1 MRYIQ
6 SCMPLRKPGVFVA
19 GITAGT
25 LVIFAAVI
33 GCSQPAT
40 EAQPAPPAPLAVEFI
55 GQWGVKGAGPGQL
68 DEPVSIA
75 TDMLGNVYI
84 ADAGSR
90 FIHKFDWQGTPLLSF
105 QEDALKHP
113 QWIAVDTDGDIYIS
127 DAVRGSVF
135 VVYPGGEKDIHRELH
150 LRTRPGK
157 EGFVSVAAGSDDL
170 IHVLVSTGG
179 KVETYSSRFR
189 LMQTWPPAAP
199 SSTSDSGNHT
209 DIGPIALA
217 PDGNLYIAD
226 QHGNRILRFTAAGQF
241 VSEIKA
247 SPAAGRLSSQFAVSR
262 YSVFAMD
269 ADGRKLHV
277 WGTDGTPKLDV
288 DLAPQLGQAFRPAP
302 GLAVSPRGELL
313 VLDQP
318 EARVLRY
325 RANF

>member
-1 MRYIQ
+1 
-6 SCMPLRKPGVFVA
+6 MPLRKPGVFIAGVTA
-19 GITAGT
+19 GIL
-25 LVIFAAVI
+25 LVFAAVI
-33 GCSQPAT
+33 GCSQPVT
-40 EAQPAPPAPLAVEFI
+40 EAQPAPPPPPAVEFI

-68 DEPVSIA
+68 DDPVSIA
-75 TDMLGNVYI
+75 TDILGNVYI

-127 DAVRGSVF
+127 DPIRGSVF
-135 VVYPGGEKDIHRELH
+135 VVYPGGEKDVHRELH
-150 LRTRPGK
+150 LRTRPRK
-157 EGFVSVAAGSDDL
+157 EGFVSVAASSDEL
-170 IHVLVSTGG
+170 IHVLESNGG

-189 LMQTWPPAAP
+189 LVQTWPPTAP
-199 SSTSDSGNHT
+199 SSASDSANHS
-209 DIGPIALA
+209 DIGPIAEG
-217 PDGNLYIAD
+217 PDGNIYIAD
-226 QHGNRILRFTAAGQF
+226 PHGNRILRFTESGQF
-241 VSEIKA
+241 ISEIKA
-247 SPAAGRLSSQFAVSR
+247 SASTGRLSPQFAVSR

-277 WGTDGTPKLDV
+277 WATDGTSKLDM

-325 RANF
+325 KANF